1 LADRTTA
8 LTADQDDAARVTGD
22 SQPAL
27 KASALTPEGRN
38 PAYARKFEQM
48 TAASNDANDTENGR
62 SQDKSGVAR
71 LSINLSTE
79 TADAFKEL
87 IGRKG
92 LTLTEGIRRA
102 IIVLQFVEDETSK
115 GNQIAVIE
123 QDGSIRKVVL
133 L

>member
-1 LADRTTA
+1 MDHPGGVGAWHSR
-8 LTADQDDAARVTGD
+8 
-22 SQPAL
+22 P
-27 KASALTPEGRN
+27 
-38 PAYARKFEQM
+38 
-48 TAASNDANDTENGR
+48 
-62 SQDKSGVAR
+62 QDKGSVAR

-92 LTLTEGIRRA
+92 LTLTEGIRHA
-102 IIVLQFVEDETSK
+102 ITVLQFLEDEASK

-123 QDGSIRKVVL
+123 QDGSVRKVVL

>member
-1 LADRTTA
+1 MADGATA
-8 LTADQDDAARVTGD
+8 LTADQDGSLRVAGNAGPT
-22 SQPAL
+22 S
-27 KASALTPEGRN
+27 KASALTPEGQN
-38 PAYARKFEQM
+38 PTYARKFEHM
-48 TAASNDANDTENGR
+48 TAAPDVAYGAERDH
-62 SQDKSGVAR
+62 SQDKGGVAR

-79 TADAFKEL
+79 TADAFKQL

-102 IIVLQFVEDETSK
+102 IAVLQFLEDETSR